1 MQPGIM
7 PGARLSKE
15 EVNYRPLEK
24 CGLCMFYYQAGR
36 CEQVDGNISP
46 DAICSKFALKPPDS
60 PYRDKAFYQKEFD
73 RTKGV

>member
-24 CGLCMFYYQAGR
+24 CSLCMYYYQAGR

-46 DAICSKFALKPPDS
+46 EAICNKYSIRPPSS
-60 PYRDKAFYQKEFD
+60 PYRDKEFFESEFK
-73 RTKGV
+73 KGK